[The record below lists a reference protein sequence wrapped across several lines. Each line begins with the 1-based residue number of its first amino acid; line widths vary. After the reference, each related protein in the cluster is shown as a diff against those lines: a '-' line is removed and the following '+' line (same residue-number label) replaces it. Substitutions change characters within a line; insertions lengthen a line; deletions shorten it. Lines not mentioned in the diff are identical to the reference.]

1 LLSSD
6 EKVRMMQAYLLLY
19 EVEDGLRKTIQ
30 QRMSSIYGPHWFD
43 NAPTSQRMK
52 PLKTAFQNLTFSQY
66 ETYYLRVYP
75 VFSHSLLFFTHLNIL
90 YPLRNKVAHHH
101 CLTTYEF
108 QMIKRSSR
116 FVLRELHI

>member
-30 QRMSSIYGPHWFD
+30 QRMSSIYGSHWFD
-43 NAPTSQRMK
+43 NAPTSQHMK
-52 PLKTAFQNLTFSQY
+52 LIKTIQNLTFPQY

-75 VFSHSLLFFTHLNIL
+75 VFSHSLLFFNHLNIL
-90 YPLRNKVAHHH
+90 YPLRNKVAHYH

-108 QMIKRSSR
+108 QLSSR
-116 FVLRELHI
+116 RTASKSWTICD